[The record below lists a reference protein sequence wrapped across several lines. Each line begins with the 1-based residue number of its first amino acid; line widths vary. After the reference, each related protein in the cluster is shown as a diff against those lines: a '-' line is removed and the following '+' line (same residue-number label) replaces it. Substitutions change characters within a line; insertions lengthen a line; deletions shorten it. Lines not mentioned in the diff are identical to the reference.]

1 MKKISF
7 PKNVIFKITL
17 PLWVFLMASVNLLAQ
32 KAPEVKVNGSDVGY
46 WFSAYWPWVVGIIV
60 ILVLIII
67 FGNSSSS
74 RNSTTTIVKDKY
86 GDTKRTTTTTESL

>member
-7 PKNVIFKITL
+7 PKDVILKITL

-46 WFSAYWPWVVGIIV
+46 WFNTYWPWVVGIVV

-67 FGNSSSS
+67 FGSSSGS
-74 RNSTTTIVKDKY
+74 RNTTTTTVTDKH